1 MSEKKTKRENE
12 ALLSE
17 KEDKVELR
25 KPAQAEFEVT
35 LTDDSAVQNGF
46 IESAEKTIEN
56 TSYTTWVHI
65 NDDEALQQW
74 VESCG
79 EIYQSYFENSGITN
93 EDLESIKNNPEALKD
108 FLENMPS
115 VPPVPKPLFSKEY
128 KSDDYF
134 DRKDLKGIDLVD
146 LRNVYLANGNSAEKT
161 YQYLKDYITENKNNP
176 EVLQKTVSRLLDN
189 FVGMYDSNVEHKKV
203 GENQTD
209 ILNKIINVPE
219 DGELSGFICGS
230 IHSFVMNAL
239 NDCGINAAL
248 LTGASIGGGNH
259 ATLLYQLKDG
269 QYIFNDYGTNVV
281 IEASNIKDAMR
292 EISKKSNSLESAGY
306 LTLQTDGGNSYQ
318 EFAFEK
324 EAAFGEEMDKRDYHS
339 QTPFDIDMPVT
350 PSVSGNLELST
361 NGNISAQAGG
371 SLVYGNSVK
380 NTETALTLGFKK
392 NNETAMFM
400 NSQSAGLKLEHKGLN
415 TDTGYSF
422 DVKGIMSYTKGT
434 LGGCKY
440 TIDSTAELKAEN
452 RMIKQI
458 RSDLQQAGFDN
469 EKIDS
474 TIRNPYLPEELGSI
488 ALIEHT
494 KFNYQPEF
502 LSTFINASATKK
514 STLLKTDNMELT
526 NAIKAS
532 GYGGLTVRLNEE
544 GSNGDIRL
552 MAEDGLAL
560 KNTFKDCSLSN
571 VISGGILADL
581 KQRNTGW
588 NFLQPGVKF
597 NAATSVAYSSN
608 PNFGISAGA
617 KVSSVVTPVDKDL
630 GVEGSVQAVYKPE
643 NSKVVLHGEAQAGLY
658 KQRLTIGGFNEQTE
672 NTKNFSVALGAQLN
686 PRTSVSLRYNNER
699 HALNKTRNNSSV
711 TIGTRV
717 TF

>member
-35 LTDDSAVQNGF
+35 LTDESNIRNGVLH
-46 IESAEKTIEN
+46 SAEQVAEHT
-56 TSYTTWVHI
+56 TYTTSVHI
-65 NDDEALQQW
+65 NDEEALKQW
-74 VESCG
+74 QESYG
-79 EIYQSYFENSGITN
+79 EIYQSYLENSGIKN

-115 VPPVPKPLFSKEY
+115 VPPAPEPLFSKEY
-128 KSDDYF
+128 NSDDYF
-134 DRKDLKGIDLVD
+134 DRNDLKGIDLVD
-146 LRNVYLANGNSAEKT
+146 LKNVYLANGNSAEKT

-189 FVGMYDSNVEHKKV
+189 FAGMYDSNVEHKKV

-219 DGELSGFICGS
+219 DRELSGFICGPM
-230 IHSFVMNAL
+230 HSFIMNTL

-248 LTGASIGGGNH
+248 LTGAHISGGNH
-259 ATLLYQLKDG
+259 ATLIYQLKDG
-269 QYIFNDYGTNVV
+269 QYIFNDYERSAV
-281 IEASNIKDAMR
+281 INATNIKDAIR
-292 EISKKSNSLESAGY
+292 QIAKNSNDLESAGY

-339 QTPFDIDMPVT
+339 QTPFDTDINAT

-361 NGNISAQAGG
+361 NGNLSAQAGG

-392 NNETAMFM
+392 NNATAMFM
-400 NSQSAGLKLEHKGLN
+400 SSQSAGLKLEHKGVN
-415 TDTGYSF
+415 NETGYSF
-422 DVKGIMSYTKGT
+422 DVKGIMSYIKGF
-434 LGGCKY
+434 Y
-440 TIDSTAELKAEN
+440 TGPEYNVDDSAYHNALERMEDD
-452 RMIKQI
+452 MIK
-458 RSDLQQAGFDN
+458 DAEAAG
-469 EKIDS
+469 IDK
-474 TIRNPYLPEELGSI
+474 G
-488 ALIEHT
+488 LIKQYFPT
-494 KFNYQPEF
+494 QYFNYTSIPYTQPQY
-502 LSTFINASATKK
+502 LSTFIKASATKK

-532 GYGGLTVRLNEE
+532 GYGGLTTRLNSS
-544 GSNGDIRL
+544 GFNGDIRL